1 MYLKRVLII
10 NVLAIGCHPDD
21 LEIACFGTLARC
33 VKRGDVVTICHVA
46 NGSRGHV
53 VIKPD
58 ALRLIRLEE
67 ARQAGAM
74 IGAAVV
80 TLDVPD
86 LEVNSDDPEQT
97 RAMINVIRTAQPD
110 LIITHCPRDYM
121 KDHQEVQKLVFDASF
136 SASIPSLQTGVPGVA
151 AITPLFYM
159 DTLAGI
165 NFLPNEYVDISDV
178 IEEKLAA
185 LDTHYSQ
192 TDWMR
197 EHDHIDFLEFVR
209 TCSRFRGLQC
219 GVQYAEGYQLCQT
232 WPRIPTMRLLP

>member
-1 MYLKRVLII
+1 MII

-86 LEVNSDDPEQT
+86 LVVNSDDPEQT
-97 RAMINVIRTAQPD
+97 RVMINVIRTAQPD
-110 LIITHCPRDYM
+110 LIITHSPRDYM

-151 AITPLFYM
+151 AITPLFK
-159 DTLAGI
+159 
-165 NFLPNEYVDISDV
+165 
-178 IEEKLAA
+178 EKLAA
-185 LDTHYSQ
+185 LDTHHSQ